1 MAVFLDSGSLEE
13 AERFLS
19 MGIIRGVTTNPTI
32 LSRGGITGGGA
43 ALEARAK
50 ALAGLISPFPL
61 FVEVTT
67 NDPAAMALQAR
78 TFAGWAPNIVVKIP
92 VHGPDG
98 ELENFEVV
106 HRLETREGIRVNMT
120 AMMSAQQC
128 LLGALAGATYV
139 SLFGGR
145 IGDMGYE
152 AAGEIRRART
162 VLEGQGLTS
171 RIIAGSIREP
181 LNVVLWLEAGAHDVT
196 VPPDLL
202 RRMIVHPYSRDTI
215 RMFLADAAKT
225 DKQP

>member
-1 MAVFLDSGSLEE
+1 MAVFLDSGRIDE

-32 LSRGGITGGGA
+32 LSRCGITGGEA
-43 ALEARAK
+43 ALEA
-50 ALAGLISPFPL
+50 LA
-61 FVEVTT
+61 
-67 NDPAAMALQAR
+67 Q
-78 TFAGWAPNIVVKIP
+78 
-92 VHGPDG
+92 
-98 ELENFEVV
+98 
-106 HRLETREGIRVNMT
+106 
-120 AMMSAQQC
+120 
-128 LLGALAGATYV
+128 ATYV

-145 IGDMGYE
+145 IDDMGYE

>member
-1 MAVFLDSGSLEE
+1 MAVFLDSGRIEE

-32 LSRGGITGGGA
+32 LSRCGIAGGGA

-78 TFAGWAPNIVVKIP
+78 TFAGWAPNIVVKVP

-145 IGDMGYE
+145 IDDMGYE
-152 AAGEIRRART
+152 AAGEIRRARA

-181 LNVVLWLEAGAHDVT
+181 LNVVFWLEAGAHDVT